1 MRSWLIGGEP
11 IIRCA
16 VAAGIVRCQ
25 APLALHVEALERY
38 EDLVAERQQLAPEG
52 GGLDAPVAQLRH
64 RRAKRVGEL
73 ADEARHRGLRER
85 QLLGRARDAAM
96 AHARLECDELG
107 KHAVAK
113 ISSQPDTGHGALHAV
128 RQPSR
133 AAFLEICLGNRRGL
147 CPERDEGRKQ
157 KDLCHAWQRSG

>member
-11 IIRCA
+11 IIRRA
-16 VAAGIVRCQ
+16 VSFGILGRQ
-25 APLALHVEALERY
+25 GPFALHIEALERH
-38 EDLVAERQQLAPEG
+38 EDFMAERQQLAPEVG
-52 GGLDAPVAQLRH
+52 GPDAPVAQLRH
-64 RRAKRVGEL
+64 RRSERVGKL

-113 ISSQPDTGHGALHAV
+113 ISP
-128 RQPSR
+128 
-133 AAFLEICLGNRRGL
+133 
-147 CPERDEGRKQ
+147 
-157 KDLCHAWQRSG
+157 

>member
-11 IIRCA
+11 IIPR
-16 VAAGIVRCQ
+16 G
-25 APLALHVEALERY
+25 PLAFHVEALERH
-38 EDLVAERQQLAPEG
+38 EDFMAEREQLAPEG

-64 RRAKRVGEL
+64 RRAERIGEL
-73 ADEARHRGLRER
+73 ADEARNRGLRER
-85 QLLGRARDAAM
+85 QLLGRACHAAV

-113 ISSQPDTGHGALHAV
+113 IPSQSDASHGALHAV

-133 AAFLEICLGNRRGL
+133 VVLLEIDLGKRRGL